1 MFHFNVTLILMLVS
15 FIIFMVLMKAIY
27 FDPMLKV
34 RAEREQKLTDDQESA
49 RQFAEDFERIFAEY
63 QASLQSARKEAH
75 ALIQELRLKSKA
87 SAQET
92 LQNARTEAQTESDR
106 QMADLHQWRET
117 TYRQLEGERYAL
129 TQAIVGKVTN
139 GRKVRTA
146 FGG

>member
-27 FDPMLKV
+27 FDPMLKI
-34 RAEREQKLTDDQESA
+34 RAEREQKLTDDQKSA
-49 RQFAEDFERIFAEY
+49 DQFVEDFERIFAEY
-63 QASLQSARKEAH
+63 QATLQNARKEAH
-75 ALIQELRLKSKA
+75 TLIQELRLKSKA
-87 SAQET
+87 SAHET
-92 LQNARTEAQTESDR
+92 LQQARSEAQAESDR

-117 TYRQLEGERYAL
+117 TYLQLKDERHTL
-129 TQAIVGKVTN
+129 SQAIIGKITS